1 MNRRIAED
9 KVGISLRRP
18 EHVARREAAISLP
31 RPEAAIQTDAG
42 LMVSDRDGPLQ
53 DGGLHCN
60 APCPPAVRKVFQ
72 LWAIK
77 RNTPAQVRAPL
88 NVNDPLRQIS
98 LALSAQSWTE
108 ARRRGSW

>member
-77 RNTPAQVRAPL
+77 RNTPRTGAGSPERERSVASDLP
-88 NVNDPLRQIS
+88 S
-98 LALSAQSWTE
+98 LVCAVLD
-108 ARRRGSW
+108 